1 MITAGELRYVRDIIN
16 DLAAI
21 ADPSEFLEEE
31 VDEAIRILDSLLDY
45 DSGLICDVVTEINN
59 IEYIEQGTIQDE

>member
-59 IEYIEQGTIQDE
+59 IEYIEQGTIES